1 LQPLV
6 ENAIYHG
13 IKPKLAPGTIRIFAR
28 AAADALEL
36 VVEDDG
42 VGMGSAAL
50 AQLIAEIDS
59 PEATQSVGL
68 HNIQQRLKLIYGSGY
83 GLHITSQPGAGTTVT
98 VRLPLQKGD
107 TNGDDCNL

>member
-1 LQPLV
+1 M
-6 ENAIYHG
+6 
-13 IKPKLAPGTIRIFAR
+13 
-28 AAADALEL
+28 
-36 VVEDDG
+36 VEDDG
-42 VGMGSAAL
+42 VGMDGAAL
-50 AQLIAEIDS
+50 AQLMAGLDR
-59 PEATQSVGL
+59 PEAAHSVGL